1 MDLSQILV
9 EDGTEMLLGLDTE
22 DAERIDLTVHGQKA
36 LGIIKGL
43 DCTIHWTEG
52 QLVYILSGTVPMEE
66 LEKMCIRDR
75 VTGIDLPGEEKGQD
89 WGREYILSLIHIF
102 VLQNL
107 WTSGKIIN

>member
-52 QLVYILSGTVPMEE
+52 QLVYILSGTVPMED
-66 LEKMCIRDR
+66 LEKIAE
-75 VTGIDLPGEEKGQD
+75 GIK
-89 WGREYILSLIHIF
+89 
-102 VLQNL
+102 
-107 WTSGKIIN
+107 